1 VIGKNG
7 VCKEAKIV
15 ISSVGPAVV
24 RAREAEEILKGKEIR
39 EEVLE
44 EAGKAAVKEVR
55 LVSGAQSSIYYR
67 RKIIHAITKQ
77 VVRQAIGLN

>member
-1 VIGKNG
+1 
-7 VCKEAKIV
+7 
-15 ISSVGPAVV
+15 V

-39 EEVLE
+39 DEVLE

-67 RKIIHAITKQ
+67 RKIIHVITQ
-77 VVRQAIGLN
+77 QAVRQAMGLN